1 MLNIFVVRSNA
12 ESMSPTGRIP
22 FIKAGEFVVAEM
34 DHIISFVNSKV
45 NNYLRLIQGNFKKR
59 GISIIKKHGFIFKN
73 GNKRII

>member
-1 MLNIFVVRSNA
+1 MLNIYVVRSNA

-45 NNYLRLIQGNFKKR
+45 NI
-59 GISIIKKHGFIFKN
+59 
-73 GNKRII
+73 